1 MKGVLRLEVE
11 KLHNDRNEMDTIS
24 EGGSMTSDLHDSG
37 ELSNGRNSRNSVDG
51 IHNSLNSSV
60 VIKKDRHPSGQNSNA
75 ENIDNVT
82 RRVSHLPSFVLS
94 FQF

>member
-1 MKGVLRLEVE
+1 MKGVLRLEVG

-60 VIKKDRHPSGQNSNA
+60 VIKKDRHRSGQNSNA